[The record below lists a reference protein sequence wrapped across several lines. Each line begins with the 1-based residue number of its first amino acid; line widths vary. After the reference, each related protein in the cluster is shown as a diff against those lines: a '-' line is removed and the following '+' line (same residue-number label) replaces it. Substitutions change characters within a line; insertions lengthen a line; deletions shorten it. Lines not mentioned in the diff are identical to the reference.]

1 MLVSV
6 YRKRIA
12 ATAIQLARDDP
23 ELVKIVIRRLRRSG
37 DIERDDLV
45 YLERIA
51 DNWIGVAKHN
61 RERAR
66 AAQAALRCRRAEA
79 LPLSVPA
86 DPVGPRSAFA
96 ECRPG

>member
-1 MLVSV
+1 MLVSL

-23 ELVKIVIRRLRRSG
+23 ELVKTVIRRLRRSG
-37 DIERDDLV
+37 DIEQDDLV

-51 DNWIGVAKHN
+51 DNWIRVATHN
-61 RERAR
+61 RQCAQGAR
-66 AAQAALRCRRAEA
+66 AASRRHRAPA
-79 LPLSVPA
+79 FASPVPES
-86 DPVGPRSAFA
+86 PVVHRSALA